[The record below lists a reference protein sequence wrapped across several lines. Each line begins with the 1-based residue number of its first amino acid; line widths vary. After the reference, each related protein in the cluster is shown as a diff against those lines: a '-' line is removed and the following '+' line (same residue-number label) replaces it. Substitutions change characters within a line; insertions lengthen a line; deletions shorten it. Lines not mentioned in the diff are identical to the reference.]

1 VEYLSSYPKGI
12 EKIISGVM
20 AMVHRLDI
28 ANCFLFTVL
37 LCAAPA
43 VAGPQVEC
51 LTVENIEAMN
61 KGGIRHLFELRG
73 ADSKVFLALDPRF
86 RLYEEHYHAL
96 VQQDIDAI
104 VAWKLKGPGG
114 GMAVA
119 VPFVHG
125 CAADGYGQPDSREK
139 VELMRDAAVMI
150 GKFGL
155 DDNRVLK
162 QIKKL
167 AAFELT
173 ADGAVS
179 VTPEELEKGVAQII
193 ERVRGL
199 RESDFGP
206 QSEGATS

>member
-1 VEYLSSYPKGI
+1 
-12 EKIISGVM
+12 M

-28 ANCFLFTVL
+28 ASSFLFTVL

-43 VAGPQVEC
+43 VAGPQAEC
-51 LTVENIEAMN
+51 LTVENVEAMN

-73 ADSKVFLALDPRF
+73 ADAKVFLALDPRF
-86 RLYEEHYHAL
+86 RLFEEHYHAL

-104 VAWKLKGPGG
+104 VAWKLKERGG
-114 GMAVA
+114 RLAVA

-139 VELMRDAAVMI
+139 LQLMRDAAVMVR
-150 GKFGL
+150 KFGL
-155 DDNRVLK
+155 DDDRVLR
-162 QIKKL
+162 QINKL

-173 ADGAVS
+173 ADGAVP

-199 RESDFGP
+199 RESDIGP
-206 QSEGATS
+206 HPEGATS